1 MFHINSFGKGSIEN
15 TKLYPGILSYR
26 GSITVSLET
35 YPLYSFIIITIQ
47 LELKKQQQQKPP

>member
-1 MFHINSFGKGSIEN
+1 MFLNLINSIEN
-15 TKLYPGILSYR
+15 TKLYPGILSHR

-47 LELKKQQQQKPP
+47 LELKKQQQKKPP